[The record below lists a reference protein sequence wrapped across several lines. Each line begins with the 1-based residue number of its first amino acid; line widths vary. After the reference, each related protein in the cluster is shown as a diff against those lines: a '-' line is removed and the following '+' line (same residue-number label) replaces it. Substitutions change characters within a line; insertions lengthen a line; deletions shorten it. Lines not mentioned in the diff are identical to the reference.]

1 MQFKDKSKP
10 DFSLLDTYNYNWN
23 HVTAHCNLRNEME
36 QNETKWN
43 ETKWQSVVCEMRI
56 YSLRNENL

>member
-23 HVTAHCNLRNEME
+23 H
-36 QNETKWN
+36 K
-43 ETKWQSVVCEMRI
+43 SDG
-56 YSLRNENL
+56 SL

>member
-23 HVTAHCNLRNEME
+23 HVTAHCSLRNEME
-36 QNETKWN
+36 QN

-56 YSLRNENL
+56 CSLRNENL